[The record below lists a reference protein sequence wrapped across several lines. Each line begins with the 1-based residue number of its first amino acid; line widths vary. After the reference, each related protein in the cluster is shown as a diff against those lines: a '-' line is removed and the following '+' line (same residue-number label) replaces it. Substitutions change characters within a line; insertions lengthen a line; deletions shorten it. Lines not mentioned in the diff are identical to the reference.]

1 MGRLKQFERR
11 QEREAAQNGPAM
23 YSHAIRCAMP
33 DCTAKTSL
41 GFEGKDPVPIAVFF
55 EEGWMAIPDGEH
67 GVVAFV
73 CQDCYQKESARPTG
87 SNSDN
92 SEVSG

>member
-33 DCTAKTSL
+33 NCSARTAL
-41 GFEGKDPVPIAVFF
+41 GFEGKDPVPIAVFH
-55 EEGWMAIPDGEH
+55 EEGWMAIPDMEN

-73 CQDCYQKESARPTG
+73 CQDCYQKESTRSAD
-87 SNSDN
+87 SNSN
-92 SEVSG
+92 KSEVSG

>member
-11 QEREAAQNGPAM
+11 REREAAQSGPAM

-33 DCTAKTSL
+33 KCTARTEL
-41 GFEGKDPVPIAVFF
+41 GFEGSEAVPIAVFHD
-55 EEGWMAIPDGEH
+55 EGWMAIPDMEH

-73 CQDCYQKESARPTG
+73 CQDCYQKESGRMTDG
-87 SNSDN
+87 TSIG